1 LAFLKYKNGYK
12 LSIDDTAQ
20 FIRSELAEAI
30 RKGPYSVNCLL
41 AGFEGDQP
49 RLYWLDYLGSVI
61 ECSKAAHGYAEYLVS
76 SVMDTL
82 QTKDLTEEEGLKII
96 EQCLVSMRDR
106 FMMSQTSFTIKVVRK
121 DGVKIIRQAQKPPGA
136 F

>member
-1 LAFLKYKNGYK
+1 MRYKNGYR

-61 ECSKAAHGYAEYLVS
+61 ETSKAAHGYAEFLVS

-82 QTKDLTEEEGLKII
+82 QTAEMTEEEGLKVL
-96 EQCLVSMRDR
+96 EKCLVSMR
-106 FMMSQTSFTIKVVRK
+106 
-121 DGVKIIRQAQKPPGA
+121 
-136 F
+136 

>member
-1 LAFLKYKNGYK
+1 MKYKNGYG
-12 LSIDDTAQ
+12 LSTDDTAQ

-41 AGFEGDQP
+41 AGFEGDEP
-49 RLYWLDYLGSVI
+49 RLYWIDYLGSVI
-61 ECSKAAHGYAEYLVS
+61 ETSKAAHGYAEYLTS

-82 QTKDLTEEEGLKII
+82 QSSELTEEQGLKII
-96 EQCLVSMRDR
+96 DKCLNSMKDR
-106 FMMSQTSFTIKVVRK
+106 FVISQSSFSIKVVRK
-121 DGVKIIRQAQKPPGA
+121 EGVRVVRQAIKPEGA

>member
-1 LAFLKYKNGYK
+1 MKYKNGYG
-12 LSIDDTAQ
+12 LSTDDTAQ

-41 AGFEGDQP
+41 AGFEGDEP
-49 RLYWLDYLGSVI
+49 RLYWIDYLGSVI
-61 ECSKAAHGYAEYLVS
+61 ETSKAAHGYAEYLTS

-82 QTKDLTEEEGLKII
+82 QSSELTEEQGLKII
-96 EQCLVSMRDR
+96 DRCLNSMKDR
-106 FMMSQTSFTIKVVRK
+106 FVISQSSFSIKVVRK
-121 DGVKIIRQAQKPPGA
+121 EGVRIVRQAAKPEGA